1 MVDLARGCMIRVLNR
16 GAVGEIDTRNAQD
29 IETAEKLEFRHA
41 FTWLD
46 DVLGP
51 LRGELVSLSPAPNSK
66 SEARRGR
73 ATNIKLPIVA

>member
-1 MVDLARGCMIRVLNR
+1 MIRVLNR
-16 GAVGEIDTRNAQD
+16 AAVGEVDTRNAQD

-66 SEARRGR
+66 VRSKTA
-73 ATNIKLPIVA
+73 KSD